1 MLYLGNKIVQ
11 YNEKFSTKDN
21 FDIQSLDDK
30 NLSLFSP
37 IDSFHISELNNF
49 QNDENKF
56 YKTNTHNTDE
66 RNNIKMRIVSNS
78 NDLRKDQDNKYAFI
92 NNILYSNKDIID
104 TSKEMIK
111 IKEDNEAKK
120 GRRKKYELY
129 EDEAKHN
136 KFREDNIM
144 RKIKGFILRY
154 ILDLLNKSLIGKHY
168 KFYPLNAEFN
178 ENLRKDLN
186 EDLLKRKI
194 SDIFENTELNKKN
207 IKFENPNKK
216 LIHKI
221 LEEKIETKTIF
232 ILNLSFNDI
241 LDFIRENDSE
251 KFLEKI
257 REKEQKNNEDD
268 DEYVEEYMEEVSRL
282 LNGYE
287 KWFEKKFS
295 RNIRKR
301 HIKEKQKYMF

>member
-1 MLYLGNKIVQ
+1 MYLREGK
-11 YNEKFSTKDN
+11 
-21 FDIQSLDDK
+21 
-30 NLSLFSP
+30 
-37 IDSFHISELNNF
+37 
-49 QNDENKF
+49 ENKF
-56 YKTNTHNTDE
+56 TY
-66 RNNIKMRIVSNS
+66 
-78 NDLRKDQDNKYAFI
+78 L
-92 NNILYSNKDIID
+92 NNILYHIKDTNDLLNNKP
-104 TSKEMIK
+104 KFE
-111 IKEDNEAKK
+111 EDNETKK
-120 GRRKKYELY
+120 GRRKKYILY
-129 EDEAKHN
+129 KDEAKHT
-136 KFREDNIM
+136 KFNEDNIM
-144 RKIKGFILRY
+144 RKIKGFIFRY

-178 ENLRKDLN
+178 ENLKKDLN